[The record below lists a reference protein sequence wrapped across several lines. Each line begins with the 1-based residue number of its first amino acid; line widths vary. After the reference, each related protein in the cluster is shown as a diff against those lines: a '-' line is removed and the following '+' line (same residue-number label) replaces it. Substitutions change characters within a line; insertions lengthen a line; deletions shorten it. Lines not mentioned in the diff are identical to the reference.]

1 MVEDILDEGDVKR
14 KSKHFDGEEERVTK
28 KMRVVEDEDED
39 EDEIERKEKQE
50 QEEEEEEEEKREAKV
65 MKVEEEEE
73 DKEEKVRALLSS
85 PSLSPPVEVEAEVD
99 CASSPPRMSLNI
111 MDNNNNSG
119 ASTSSNMRQV
129 PSRIETG
136 ILSKVPPE
144 LLCHILKFLSP
155 EVIFAVNFFSLCPNC
170 LSKYIHLKAREQIG
184 CRGLE
189 PFMVSMCISV
199 LIFCCLKHYLFYVKS
214 SRILWHVHWSASS

>member
-50 QEEEEEEEEKREAKV
+50 QEEEEEEEKREAKV

-73 DKEEKVRALLSS
+73 DKEEKVNALLSS
-85 PSLSPPVEVEAEVD
+85 PSLSPPTEVD

-111 MDNNNNSG
+111 MDNNNNSD
-119 ASTSSNMRQV
+119 ASTSSDMRQV

-144 LLCHILKFLSP
+144 LLRHILKFLSP
-155 EVIFAVNFFSLCPNC
+155 EVIFAVNYFLA
-170 LSKYIHLKAREQIG
+170 LSKVLVKIYTFEIKRTDRVQRARAIYG
-184 CRGLE
+184 
-189 PFMVSMCISV
+189 FDVH
-199 LIFCCLKHYLFYVKS
+199 FCFDFLLS
-214 SRILWHVHWSASS
+214 